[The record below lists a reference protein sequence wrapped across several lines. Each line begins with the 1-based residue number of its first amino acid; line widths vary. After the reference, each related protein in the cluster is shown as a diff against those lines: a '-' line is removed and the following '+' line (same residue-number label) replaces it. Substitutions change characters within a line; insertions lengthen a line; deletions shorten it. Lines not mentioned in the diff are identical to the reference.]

1 MQNIPQPELSDVSVW
16 LDSDHAFLAEI
27 QQKWCSDHCAAFLAG
42 NAWIWFVPLLVILPL
57 ITQLQ
62 LMIVKLL
69 HCSVFIFE
77 INKHFIGKY
86 FEIIYTFHSLSDFN
100 LLVKVSITFCFLVTK
115 DDFPFLLLFLLYLLF
130 GTPSQARAL
139 SSHSFIYPFISIRIN
154 SWVLILLIGF

>member
-1 MQNIPQPELSDVSVW
+1 
-16 LDSDHAFLAEI
+16 
-27 QQKWCSDHCAAFLAG
+27 
-42 NAWIWFVPLLVILPL
+42 
-57 ITQLQ
+57 
-62 LMIVKLL
+62 MIVKLL